1 MRLFLL
7 LQQSKAHNFNRAPYI
22 HEKEKT
28 MRLMIIFL
36 LLATSLA
43 TAGNLP
49 RTVITSEGTYI
60 VVPNSITGE
69 TLAIIKTSKGKHS
82 K

>member
-1 MRLFLL
+1 
-7 LQQSKAHNFNRAPYI
+7 
-22 HEKEKT
+22 

-43 TAGNLP
+43 SAGNLP

-69 TLAIIKTSKGKHS
+69 TMAIIKTSKGKNS

>member
-1 MRLFLL
+1 
-7 LQQSKAHNFNRAPYI
+7 
-22 HEKEKT
+22 
-28 MRLMIIFL
+28 
-36 LLATSLA
+36 
-43 TAGNLP
+43 
-49 RTVITSEGTYI
+49 VITSEGTYI

>member
-1 MRLFLL
+1 MRLIAVFL
-7 LQQSKAHNFNRAPYI
+7 
-22 HEKEKT
+22 
-28 MRLMIIFL
+28 FL
-36 LLATSLA
+36 ASTVASA
-43 TAGNLP
+43 ANLP

-69 TLAIIKTSKGKHS
+69 TMAIIQTSKGKHS

>member
-1 MRLFLL
+1 MCTRYTI
-7 LQQSKAHNFNRAPYI
+7 STRYTYI
-22 HEKEKT
+22 HDKEKN

-36 LLATSLA
+36 LLATSMVSA
-43 TAGNLP
+43 ANLP

-60 VVPNSITGE
+60 IVPNSITGE

>member
-1 MRLFLL
+1 
-7 LQQSKAHNFNRAPYI
+7 
-22 HEKEKT
+22 
-28 MRLMIIFL
+28 MRLMAVFL
-36 LLATSLA
+36 LLATSMA

-49 RTVITSEGTYI
+49 KTIITSEGTYI

>member
-1 MRLFLL
+1 MRLIAL
-7 LQQSKAHNFNRAPYI
+7 
-22 HEKEKT
+22 
-28 MRLMIIFL
+28 FL
-36 LLATSLA
+36 LLATGIAS
-43 TAGNLP
+43 AGNLP

-69 TLAIIKTSKGKHS
+69 TIAIIQTSKGKHS

>member
-1 MRLFLL
+1 
-7 LQQSKAHNFNRAPYI
+7 
-22 HEKEKT
+22 

-36 LLATSLA
+36 LLATGIAAAA
-43 TAGNLP
+43 TLP

-60 VVPNSITGE
+60 IVPNSISGE
-69 TLAIIKTSKGKHS
+69 TMAIVKTSRGKHS